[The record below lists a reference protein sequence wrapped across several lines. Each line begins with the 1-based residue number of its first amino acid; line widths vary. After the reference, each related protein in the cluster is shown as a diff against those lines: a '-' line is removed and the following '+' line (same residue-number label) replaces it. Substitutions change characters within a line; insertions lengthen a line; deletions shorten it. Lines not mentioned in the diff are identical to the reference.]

1 MDSIAFDTYLRT
13 AASRNGW
20 EVCEKDTDGD
30 GYRLSSTAHEGLLHV
45 LQEGEK
51 FCIIPAMAEVQ
62 VVTREELG
70 KTLRELVKTDTS
82 PKGTPPLRTEREQ
95 MILARTAQH
104 RYRNGLEA
112 LWGGRCACTGVGVA
126 ELLRASHAKPWKDCT
141 DAERVDPYNG
151 FLLEARYDALFD
163 QGYISFT
170 DEGELLISPKLA
182 AAERQK
188 LGLLPGLHIHGL
200 SPRHLPYLHWHR
212 EHVFLGAEGKEG
224 LVNFAGGV
232 IDLACFKNR

>member
-20 EVCEKDTDGD
+20 EVCERDTDGD

-45 LQEGEK
+45 LPEGER

-104 RYRNGLEA
+104 RYRNGLA
-112 LWGGRCACTGVGVA
+112 CRSCCAQAMPSHGKTARMPRGWIPTTAFCSKHATMPC
-126 ELLRASHAKPWKDCT
+126 LTRDTSPSPMKASC
-141 DAERVDPYNG
+141 
-151 FLLEARYDALFD
+151 
-163 QGYISFT
+163 
-170 DEGELLISPKLA
+170 
-182 AAERQK
+182 
-188 LGLLPGLHIHGL
+188 L
-200 SPRHLPYLHWHR
+200 SPRNWTRQRGKNLDSCRACISTDFP
-212 EHVFLGAEGKEG
+212 LGTFRIYTGTKNTCFWRLNKRRGKDDSTQQRLCTIWG
-224 LVNFAGGV
+224 SFRA
-232 IDLACFKNR
+232 

>member
-1 MDSIAFDTYLRT
+1 MDSISFNTHLLT

-20 EVCEKDTDGD
+20 EVCERDTDGD

-45 LQEGEK
+45 LPEGEK

-112 LWGGRCACTGVGVA
+112 LWGGRCACTGIGVP

-141 DAERVDPYNG
+141 DAYLPETGRGREAKTWTLAGPAYPRAFPSAPSVFTLAPRTRVSGD
-151 FLLEARYDALFD
+151 
-163 QGYISFT
+163 
-170 DEGELLISPKLA
+170 
-182 AAERQK
+182 
-188 LGLLPGLHIHGL
+188 
-200 SPRHLPYLHWHR
+200 
-212 EHVFLGAEGKEG
+212 
-224 LVNFAGGV
+224 
-232 IDLACFKNR
+232 